1 MERSLHP
8 TEAKNLR
15 TDISKRIRESFTL
28 SIGAFAK
35 MVQFR
40 AKRGLSAHNFCHEE
54 SDYRILSLKF
64 EDGTV
69 VKMINVHGFYSED
82 ENKFVFIDEKNVAV
96 LVIQSCLT
104 LCDSMDC
111 SLPGSSGHGIL

>member
-35 MVQFR
+35 MIQFR
-40 AKRGLSAHNFCHEE
+40 AKRGLSAHDFCHEE
-54 SDYRILSLKF
+54 SDSI
-64 EDGTV
+64 V
-69 VKMINVHGFYSED
+69 NAHVHSRKD
-82 ENKFVFIDEKNVAV
+82 TARRP
-96 LVIQSCLT
+96 L
-104 LCDSMDC
+104 
-111 SLPGSSGHGIL
+111 LPQPEG